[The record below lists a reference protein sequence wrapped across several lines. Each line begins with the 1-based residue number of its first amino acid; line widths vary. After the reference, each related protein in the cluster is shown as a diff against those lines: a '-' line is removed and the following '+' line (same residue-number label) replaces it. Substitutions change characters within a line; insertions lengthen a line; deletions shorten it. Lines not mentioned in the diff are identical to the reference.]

1 MGRKSLLEEKKQFLL
16 WDAVH
21 RTERAVLGFPL
32 TYEDMAKK
40 LGVSSASLLNWKKSC
55 LMRQGRGRVS
65 PQKPSVGLL
74 ITRNISSGVSDG
86 ALSEED
92 RVRVVQDRLFQQSEK
107 SFMAGKEYLK
117 ATGNYIEKSD
127 VRMEHNFDASEYIE
141 IASEVLRRIAEVL
154 PERCRGVCPLF
165 PQQGLLSGEVR
176 EGELCGEG
184 DDKLQRSLSREGGS
198 GCDSDTPP
206 DSNS

>member
-1 MGRKSLLEEKKQFLL
+1 MGRNSLLEEKKQFLL

-32 TYEDMAKK
+32 TYEDMAQK

-55 LMRQGRGRVS
+55 VMKRGRVS
-65 PQKPSVGLL
+65 PPKPAVG
-74 ITRNISSGVSDG
+74 VPEDE
-86 ALSEED
+86 LSEED

-127 VRMEHNFDASEYIE
+127 VRMEHNFGPNEYVE
-141 IASEVLRRIAEVL
+141 IAREVIQRIYEVL

-165 PQQGLLSGEVR
+165 SQQGLLSGEVR

-184 DDKLQRSLSREGGS
+184 DDKLQCALPRGGGS
-198 GCDSDTPP
+198 GCDSDTPIS
-206 DSNS
+206 SNS